1 VLSREE
7 CGIGKEREEF
17 VSKGSD
23 EELRNSDA
31 YYHIVL
37 ERMPPRAEPAFE
49 DAEMQER
56 VWGRQWGVHNDVG
69 TLRTVAVHR
78 PGDEINLMDP
88 SKYDPT
94 IAALIDDDEQWYWR
108 DRTGPNLEL
117 MQKQH
122 DGLVATLEREGI
134 EVVHVDGSPNDP
146 KAIFTRDQAIAV
158 KGGAI
163 ICRMGPVG
171 KEFGYGRRGEEA
183 YVTKTIAG
191 LGMPILHTVH
201 GTGLMEGG
209 SFSFLTGEVAVVGMG
224 YRQNESGTRQ
234 VENVLAEQGVRLI
247 RVPLT
252 GHSLHIDGC
261 IVMVDHDKAL
271 INVARLPYWFLDTLE
286 ELDIE
291 PIHVWPTE
299 GQAVN
304 CLAIAPGKVI
314 IDTGCPRTVE
324 RLNQAGVEAI
334 EIDYYE
340 IRKNGGGIHCSTLPL
355 IRDVN

>member
-1 VLSREE
+1 MT
-7 CGIGKEREEF
+7 ER
-17 VSKGSD
+17 D
-23 EELRNSDA
+23 DELRNSDA
-31 YYHIVL
+31 YYHVVL
-37 ERMPPRAEPAFE
+37 ERMPPLAEPAFE
-49 DAEMQER
+49 EPGMQER
-56 VWGRQWGVHNDVG
+56 VWDRRWGVHNDVG
-69 TLRTVAVHR
+69 TLRMVAVHR

-88 SKYDPT
+88 DKYDPS

-108 DRTGPNLEL
+108 DRSGPDLRL

-122 DGLVATLEREGI
+122 DGLIEVLDQYGV
-134 EVVHVDGSPNDP
+134 EVVHVDGSPTDP
-146 KAIFTRDQAIAV
+146 KAVFTRDQAITV
-158 KGGAI
+158 NGGAI

-171 KEFGYGRRGEEA
+171 KDPGYGRRGEEA
-183 YVTKTIAG
+183 FISRTIAS

-209 SFSFLTGEVAVVGMG
+209 SFSFLNGETAVVGMG
-224 YRQNESGTRQ
+224 YRQNEAGTRQ
-234 VENVLAEQGVRLI
+234 VENVLAEQGVELI

-271 INVARLPYWFLDTLE
+271 VNVTRLPYWFLDTLKS
-286 ELDIE
+286 LDIE

-299 GQAVN
+299 ARAVN
-304 CLAIAPGKVI
+304 CLALEPGTVVI
-314 IDTGCPRTVE
+314 DSGCPRTVE
-324 RLNQAGVEAI
+324 RLNYADVETI

-355 IRDVN
+355 VRDAD

>member
-1 VLSREE
+1 MT
-7 CGIGKEREEF
+7 ER
-17 VSKGSD
+17 D
-23 EELRNSDA
+23 DELRNSDA
-31 YYHIVL
+31 YYHVVL

-49 DAEMQER
+49 EPEMQER
-56 VWGRQWGVHNDVG
+56 VWGRQWGVRNDVG
-69 TLRTVAVHR
+69 TLRMVALHR

-88 SKYDPT
+88 EKYDPS

-108 DRTGPNLEL
+108 DRTGPDLAL

-122 DGLVATLEREGI
+122 DGLVDVLVEHGVH
-134 EVVHVDGSPNDP
+134 VVHVDGSPTDP
-146 KAIFTRDQAIAV
+146 KAVFTRDQAIAV
-158 KGGAI
+158 QGGAI

-171 KEFGYGRRGEEA
+171 KEPGYGRRGEEA
-183 YVTKTIAG
+183 YVSRAIAS

-209 SFSFLTGEVAVVGMG
+209 SFCFLNEQTAVVGMG
-224 YRQNESGTRQ
+224 YRQNEAGTRQ
-234 VENVLAEQGVRLI
+234 VENVLAEQGVDLI

-271 INVARLPYWFLDTLE
+271 VNVTRLPYWFLDTLK

-299 GQAVN
+299 VRAVN
-304 CLAIAPGKVI
+304 CLALQPGKVV
-314 IDTGCPRTVE
+314 IDSGCPRTVE
-324 RLNQAGVEAI
+324 RLNHAGVETI

-355 IRDVN
+355 VRDR